1 MTSISKN
8 GRGAARARRE
18 GVGMAKLHGAMRIV
32 RQAIWAEQSTR
43 AGEHG
48 HLLRLALN
56 EAEALAGQTP
66 FPELFFPE
74 LAVEKARALRAWSER
89 QETVRRAS
97 AEMAFAE

>member
-8 GRGAARARRE
+8 GRGAVRARRT
-18 GVGMAKLHGAMRIV
+18 GVGIVKLQGAMRRV
-32 RQAIWAEQSTR
+32 RQAIWAEQSAR
-43 AGEHG
+43 AGAHVR
-48 HLLRLALN
+48 LLRLALN

-74 LAVEKARALRAWSER
+74 LAAEKARALQAWSGR
-89 QETVRRAS
+89 QEAVRRAS